1 MGIAERKAREF
12 ERREREILDA
22 AFALFMEKGPDAVT
36 NEMIARASEIGK
48 GTIYK
53 HFKSKSDIYAVLLIE
68 HVKKLHGFIKSHLDF
83 RTDIIEQINQFLLLH
98 LAFFDANPGS
108 HKVCC
113 EFRRFITDDSLDP
126 AIAKRYDDM
135 YRTKNLMLEKMFDQ
149 ALEQDLVVDLP
160 APDLTALSS
169 GMFLGVMNEMSH
181 KFISGQ
187 ATINAAVVEGIIK
200 SFLK

>member
-12 ERREREILDA
+12 ERREREILEA
-22 AFALFMEKGPDAVT
+22 AFTLFMEKGPEVVT

-68 HVKKLHGFIKSHLDF
+68 HVEKLQNFIKDRLNYRADVLG
-83 RTDIIEQINQFLLLH
+83 QINQFLLLH
-98 LAFFDANPGS
+98 LAFFDANPGA

-126 AIAKRYDDM
+126 AIAKRYHDM
-135 YRTKNLMLEKMFDQ
+135 YQRKNLMLEKMFDQ
-149 ALEQDLVVDLP
+149 ALAQGLVVELP

-169 GMFLGVMNEMSH
+169 GMFLGVMNEMSNE
-181 KFISGQ
+181 FISNREI
-187 ATINAAVVEGIIK
+187 INAAVVKGIIK

>member
-68 HVKKLHGFIKSHLDF
+68 QVEKLHGFLKDHLDF
-83 RTDIIEQINQFLLLH
+83 KTPIIDQLNQFLLLH
-98 LAFFDANPGS
+98 LAFFDAHPGS